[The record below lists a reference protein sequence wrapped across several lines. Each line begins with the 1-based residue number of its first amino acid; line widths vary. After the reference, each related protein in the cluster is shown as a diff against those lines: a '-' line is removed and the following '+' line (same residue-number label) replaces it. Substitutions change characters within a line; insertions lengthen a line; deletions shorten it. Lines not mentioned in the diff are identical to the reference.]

1 MAHLPYLD
9 WVFLGL
15 LAASTLLGA
24 WRGLVYEVLSL
35 ATWAAAF
42 YLSQWFAPQVAQ
54 WLPWGSMSESIR
66 YASGFVLAFVGCIF
80 AGSLLA
86 FLMKKLISVVGLSP
100 ADRGLGAVFGASRG
114 LVLLLAITVVVGMTP
129 MRMSAWWQEATG
141 PALTAVVLKGL
152 QPVLPQEFAKYL
164 P

>member
-1 MAHLPYLD
+1 MPYLD
-9 WVFLGL
+9 WVFFGL
-15 LAASTLLGA
+15 LATSTMVGV

-35 ATWAAAF
+35 ATWIAAF
-42 YLSQWFAPQVAQ
+42 FLAQWFAPAVAL
-54 WLPWGSMSESIR
+54 WLPWSDLSEAVR
-66 YASGFVLAFVGCIF
+66 YASGFVLAFVACIF

-100 ADRGLGAVFGASRG
+100 ADRGLGALFGATRG
-114 LVLLLAITVVVGMTP
+114 LVLLLVITVVIGMTP
-129 MRMSAWWQEATG
+129 LRMSVWWQEATG

-152 QPVLPQEFAKYL
+152 QPLLPQEFAKYL

>member
-1 MAHLPYLD
+1 MPYLD

-15 LAASTLLGA
+15 LVASTLLGV

-35 ATWAAAF
+35 AAWAASF
-42 YLSQWFAPQVAQ
+42 YLAQWFAPMVSQ
-54 WLPWGSMSESIR
+54 WLPWSGLSEAVR
-66 YASGFVLAFVGCIF
+66 YASGFVLAFVACIF

-100 ADRGLGAVFGASRG
+100 ADRGLGALFGATRG
-114 LVLLLAITVVVGMTP
+114 LVVLLAITVVVGMTP
-129 MRMSAWWQEATG
+129 MRMSTWWQEATG
-141 PALTAVVLKGL
+141 PTLTAVILKGL
-152 QPVLPQEFAKYL
+152 QPLLPQEFAKYL

>member
-1 MAHLPYLD
+1 MPYLD

-15 LAASTLLGA
+15 LVASTLLGV

-35 ATWAAAF
+35 AAWAASF
-42 YLSQWFAPQVAQ
+42 YLAQWFAPMVAQ
-54 WLPWGSMSESIR
+54 LLPWSGLSDAVR
-66 YASGFVLAFVGCIF
+66 YASGFVLAFVACIF

-100 ADRGLGAVFGASRG
+100 ADRGLGALFGATRG
-114 LVLLLAITVVVGMTP
+114 LVVLLAITVVVGMTP
-129 MRMSAWWQEATG
+129 MRMSTWWQEATG
-141 PALTAVVLKGL
+141 PALTAVILKGL
-152 QPVLPQEFAKYL
+152 QPLLPQEFAKYL

>member
-1 MAHLPYLD
+1 
-9 WVFLGL
+9 
-15 LAASTLLGA
+15 
-24 WRGLVYEVLSL
+24 
-35 ATWAAAF
+35 
-42 YLSQWFAPQVAQ
+42 
-54 WLPWGSMSESIR
+54 
-66 YASGFVLAFVGCIF
+66 VLAFVACIF

-100 ADRGLGAVFGASRG
+100 ADRGLGALFGATRG

-129 MRMSAWWQEATG
+129 MRMSVWWQEATG

-152 QPVLPQEFAKYL
+152 QPLLPQEFAKYL